1 MFGVVVPLWFLIL
14 LSAGFGFLLV
24 VHEAPREQQSNSAI
38 LESRARFNRT
48 FGNSTELAQLPAVC
62 YQQYLEQTDYTKFE
76 ERINEYILIS
86 SRDAANITNITNT
99 SVINNLNYTIGDIL
113 DETKEELYLSMLKC
127 QQEQHSETAAYMDVR
142 QEDGPDAAD
151 SLRFNWNRCWSEGI
165 RAKYGDRLAVYF
177 PPNHLVEASHPA
189 QQEAAVE
196 TEFIRILNEEESK
209 CLELGGQED
218 ECFEQALLEASEGAG
233 NICNDNVEATSWFF
247 FTIMTTVGYGNQTPV
262 TEEGRTLV
270 IIAGIACLILFAAV
284 LGSSGYIIT
293 TIFDD
298 FVSRLSFHRFVEHPL
313 VGVLLWGGIWIGWA
327 YAIAYGADAW
337 WARRLPDYDVTV
349 NDSLWFAFISTSTIG
364 LGDYY
369 LQPEVMFASDALA
382 FSVTFLVGFV
392 LLSTFLS
399 KIGES
404 LYLILPKRQNSLQTR
419 LKNTNLIFWSHWPC
433 NEACNDRIRS
443 YVYKEK
449 EMEGESS
456 DDTEDGSS
464 ESPQL
469 QMQQQEERV
478 QLFKSQLPNNSLPPP
493 INTMYADGNK
503 DMEQLLDEEEL
514 ILEALIESL
523 IQRRAALNGA
533 DEDDWK
539 SNPKLPKVKTIIPV
553 MAGVGPPPLL
563 EEEDDLV
570 DSDSTH
576 AREAGIVEKEHSSLV
591 DSERSNKSSLIDSS
605 ERSYLY
611 EESVIFEEEEGEH
624 DKEALESPWRE
635 EHEPKKREKE
645 MAQSK
650 KESEAA
656 APEINQ
662 QPQQP
667 VEDTTSDK
675 FSEEEGD
682 HDQEGLKSAWKE
694 RQEPKKR
701 EKEMQRA
708 KKVSEAAALES
719 NQQPQQP
726 VEDISD
732 DKVVE
737 NNLFGSAS
745 TYAEESDVVE
755 EEEGEHHVQPVD
767 PLVVQPAGPQQ
778 DLPLFQHQEQQG
790 DPHIYD
796 SDRSH
801 RHEETGFAGYS
812 CALGYMFRED
822 RNLTVDSSTHA
833 HVQSGSSKSSRYLK
847 R

>member
-1 MFGVVVPLWFLIL
+1 
-14 LSAGFGFLLV
+14 
-24 VHEAPREQQSNSAI
+24 
-38 LESRARFNRT
+38 
-48 FGNSTELAQLPAVC
+48 
-62 YQQYLEQTDYTKFE
+62 
-76 ERINEYILIS
+76 
-86 SRDAANITNITNT
+86 
-99 SVINNLNYTIGDIL
+99 
-113 DETKEELYLSMLKC
+113 
-127 QQEQHSETAAYMDVR
+127 
-142 QEDGPDAAD
+142 
-151 SLRFNWNRCWSEGI
+151 
-165 RAKYGDRLAVYF
+165 
-177 PPNHLVEASHPA
+177 
-189 QQEAAVE
+189 
-196 TEFIRILNEEESK
+196 
-209 CLELGGQED
+209 
-218 ECFEQALLEASEGAG
+218 
-233 NICNDNVEATSWFF
+233 
-247 FTIMTTVGYGNQTPV
+247 
-262 TEEGRTLV
+262 
-270 IIAGIACLILFAAV
+270 
-284 LGSSGYIIT
+284 
-293 TIFDD
+293 
-298 FVSRLSFHRFVEHPL
+298 
-313 VGVLLWGGIWIGWA
+313 
-327 YAIAYGADAW
+327 
-337 WARRLPDYDVTV
+337 
-349 NDSLWFAFISTSTIG
+349 
-364 LGDYY
+364 
-369 LQPEVMFASDALA
+369 
-382 FSVTFLVGFV
+382 
-392 LLSTFLS
+392 
-399 KIGES
+399 
-404 LYLILPKRQNSLQTR
+404 
-419 LKNTNLIFWSHWPC
+419 
-433 NEACNDRIRS
+433 
-443 YVYKEK
+443 
-449 EMEGESS
+449 MEGESS
-456 DDTEDGSS
+456 DDTEHGSS

-493 INTMYADGNK
+493 INTMYADGDK

-539 SNPKLPKVKTIIPV
+539 SNPKLPKVKTINSV

-570 DSDSTH
+570 DS
-576 AREAGIVEKEHSSLV
+576 
-591 DSERSNKSSLIDSS
+591 ERSNKSNLIDSS

-611 EESVIFEEEEGEH
+611 EESVIFEEEEGE
-624 DKEALESPWRE
+624 DDEEALESPWRE

-645 MAQSK
+645 MAQAK

-667 VEDTTSDK
+667 VEDTTGDK
-675 FSEEEGD
+675 VSEEEGD

-719 NQQPQQP
+719 NRQPQQP

-732 DKVVE
+732 DEVVE

-755 EEEGEHHVQPVD
+755 EEEGEHHVQPVN
-767 PLVVQPAGPQQ
+767 PLLVQPAGPQQ

-790 DPHIYD
+790 DPHLYD

-801 RHEETGFAGYS
+801 QHEETGFAGYS
-812 CALGYMFRED
+812 CVLGYMFRED